1 MFIKN
6 RTMNDNLFMAQW
18 NWVKE
23 NSKLHIKK
31 QIIDQQDLITR
42 FYNYSLHS
50 PKSQIFKKNVP
61 SCNIMLLQK
70 HGNEDVEHDHVESSP
85 PIQNVMWS
93 VTLKLRCY
101 HVYGLI

>member
-1 MFIKN
+1 MFIKY
-6 RTMNDNLFMAQW
+6 RTMNDNLFMAQL

-70 HGNEDVEHDHVESSP
+70 HGNEDVEHDH
-85 PIQNVMWS
+85 
-93 VTLKLRCY
+93 LKALLQYRM
-101 HVYGLI
+101 